1 MWQTWLKEANALMCI
16 LLRTAESFQLLYKL
30 DFDPLSYH
38 ENSILLD
45 YIDTFESHQN
55 TGYASKLRT

>member
-1 MWQTWLKEANALMCI
+1 MCI